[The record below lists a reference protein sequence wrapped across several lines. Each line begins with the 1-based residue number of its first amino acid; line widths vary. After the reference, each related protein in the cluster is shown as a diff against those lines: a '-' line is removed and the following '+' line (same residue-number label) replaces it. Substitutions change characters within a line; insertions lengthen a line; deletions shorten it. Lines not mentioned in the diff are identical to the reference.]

1 MQRITPF
8 LWFDDKDRKKAHQV
22 MQAMLQMKKLDIA
35 KLKQAYEQA

>member
-8 LWFDDKDRKKAHQV
+8 LWFDDKDRKKAQQV